1 MTCLHTISRSA
12 NSALL
17 NSCIAL
23 LQPEDGILFI
33 EDGVYHCIAP
43 LGLKLIPDSVKIFGL
58 REDLLARAI
67 LPRLDAR
74 IAAVDTAGFVDLC
87 CQHDKIVSWF

>member
-33 EDGVYHCIAP
+33 EDGVYHCINP
-43 LGLKLIPDSVKIFGL
+43 LSLKRVPSSVKIFGL

-67 LPRLDAR
+67 LSRLEQR
-74 IAAVDTAGFVDLC
+74 IEAVDTVGFVELC